1 MHYALVIIN
10 ITAVVS
16 PSRDSRR
23 PIDELGIIEYRVLYR
38 FAIASLSRRLLQAQS
53 SSSCRP
59 TTLSLHLDPR

>member
-23 PIDELGIIEYRVLYR
+23 PIDELGIIEYRVL
-38 FAIASLSRRLLQAQS
+38 
-53 SSSCRP
+53 
-59 TTLSLHLDPR
+59 